1 MTRNLAIDLG
11 TANTLVYKEYE
22 GIVINEPSV
31 IAVNRRSGEV
41 LATGKEAW
49 EMIGKTPGNIV
60 AVRPLRGGA
69 ITDFEV
75 TEKMIRLL
83 LQRAGVSRFSRP
95 KVLICV
101 PSAIS
106 EIERRAVT
114 DATRRA
120 GAADAQLLEQPVA
133 AAIGANLP
141 ITEPVGNMV
150 IDIGG
155 GTTESAVISMGGIV
169 ALEAVRVGSFDVDAE
184 IQAHV
189 RRSHGIAIGERTA
202 EQIKISIGSAM
213 PMPGLPD
220 AEVRGRDLVS
230 GLPKTIILTATEI
243 RDAINPVIAKMIA
256 SVITCLGDAP
266 PELAQDFLKRG
277 MYVVGG
283 GALLKGMPER
293 IALETQVPVVL
304 SEDALEAVVL
314 GAGACVERWSEMR
327 MSFMD
332 SRREIIH

>member
-1 MTRNLAIDLG
+1 M
-11 TANTLVYKEYE
+11 
-22 GIVINEPSV
+22 
-31 IAVNRRSGEV
+31 
-41 LATGKEAW
+41 
-49 EMIGKTPGNIV
+49 

-101 PSAIS
+101 PSAIT

-120 GAADAQLLEQPVA
+120 GAAEAQLLEQPVA

-243 RDAINPVIAKMIA
+243 REAINPVIAKMIA

-266 PELAQDFLKRG
+266 QNWPRTFSSAECMWL
-277 MYVVGG
+277 VGS
-283 GALLKGMPER
+283 A
-293 IALETQVPVVL
+293 
-304 SEDALEAVVL
+304 S
-314 GAGACVERWSEMR
+314 
-327 MSFMD
+327 
-332 SRREIIH
+332 